1 MFIEQGN
8 FGANPDRMNWS
19 QHFICL
25 APLLFL
31 TLDVSAIA
39 GPESYQWFWPMCSQ
53 HLTALC
59 LRFSAPE
66 LLGSCRMPLAYCS
79 LPPRNAEEE
88 IALGQPTS
96 TKGKKSLASPITGR
110 QFLQASLE
118 SSIILP
124 TPVTLTAHSCVGF
137 HSSSNYLII
146 ECKL

>member
-66 LLGSCRMPLAYCS
+66 LLGSCRTRLAYCS

-96 TKGKKSLASPITGR
+96 TKGKKSLASPITR
-110 QFLQASLE
+110 QAILASFSGEFYHFAHTSDLDCTLLYRLPPFL
-118 SSIILP
+118 
-124 TPVTLTAHSCVGF
+124 
-137 HSSSNYLII
+137 
-146 ECKL
+146 KLFNNWM